1 MLWPIVTR
9 ELSVK
14 SGLFRKK
21 HPQVLHFSNELHWP
35 LILLCVIQVEELA
48 LNSMIRK
55 SNTDKQLQT
64 ENKPQASAKTH
75 TRRKA
80 TEVSYYK
87 LYTFSHLLV
96 VHDS

>member
-1 MLWPIVTR
+1 MNYTGCW
-9 ELSVK
+9 
-14 SGLFRKK
+14 FC
-21 HPQVLHFSNELHWP
+21 
-35 LILLCVIQVEELA
+35 CVIQVEELA

-87 LYTFSHLLV
+87 FYVLLV